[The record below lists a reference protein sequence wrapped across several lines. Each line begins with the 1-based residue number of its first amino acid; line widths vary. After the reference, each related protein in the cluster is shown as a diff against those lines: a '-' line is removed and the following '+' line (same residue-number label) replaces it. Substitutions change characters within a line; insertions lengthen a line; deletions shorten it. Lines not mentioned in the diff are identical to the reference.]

1 MQRYV
6 VHLANIRYTPK
17 DAHKLLNTARDLL
30 RDTGSLVVDTR
41 VSARYIELDT
51 FIPEC
56 KSINDIVEMLVDIM
70 PVVEYEHIV
79 EKNLPKEDAIRYGI
93 SLFNHGKYWQSH
105 EILESVWKDSKGGE
119 KDLLNGLILIAAAF
133 VHDQK
138 DEGNI
143 CISILQRAMKKL
155 ENSNGTYFGIEV
167 DKVKAHVMEILD
179 TQKIDHFAL

>member
-6 VHLANIRYTPK
+6 GHLANIRYTPK

-51 FIPEC
+51 FIPES

-93 SLFNHGKYWQSH
+93 SLFNHGKYLA
-105 EILESVWKDSKGGE
+105 I
-119 KDLLNGLILIAAAF
+119 
-133 VHDQK
+133 
-138 DEGNI
+138 
-143 CISILQRAMKKL
+143 
-155 ENSNGTYFGIEV
+155 T
-167 DKVKAHVMEILD
+167 
-179 TQKIDHFAL
+179 